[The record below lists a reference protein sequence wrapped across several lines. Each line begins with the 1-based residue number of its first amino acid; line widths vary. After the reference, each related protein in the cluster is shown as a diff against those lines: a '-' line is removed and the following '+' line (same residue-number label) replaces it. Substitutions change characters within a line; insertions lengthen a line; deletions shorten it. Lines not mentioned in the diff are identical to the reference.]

1 MIQRS
6 AKVVFPTPDGPM
18 TSEASPR
25 LIPPGIS
32 RSRPGTPLLIR
43 SATGATAAAGMS
55 VSIRGKT
62 RMPSES
68 IWKVCLPGTLL
79 PPRIFTT
86 RSVRRSTGSRTS
98 YSSSMMPSARENS
111 TPLPSS
117 SGVYSPSS
125 SSTVR
130 VSAKRP
136 VRSYSAPRNSRSS
149 AKSRSILALS
159 TTTTAGSSSSVFLTI
174 SATSG
179 PSPSGRAGRRK
190 SPRWMCSTR
199 EPSEPLSKNENGSR
213 CLTSLVSGSDT
224 VV

>member
-1 MIQRS
+1 M
-6 AKVVFPTPDGPM
+6 
-18 TSEASPR
+18 
-25 LIPPGIS
+25 
-32 RSRPGTPLLIR
+32 PLSIR
-43 SATGATAAAGMS
+43 SMTGAGAAAGIS
-55 VSIRGKT
+55 VSIRGKM
-62 RMPSES
+62 RMPSAS
-68 IWKVCLPGTLL
+68 IWKVCLPGTML
-79 PPRIFTT
+79 PPRILAM
-86 RSVRRSTGSRTS
+86 RSVRRSTGSRIS
-98 YSSSMMPSARENS
+98 YSSWMIPSARENS

-117 SGVYSPSS
+117 SAVYSPSS

-136 VRSYSAPRNSRSS
+136 VRSYSALRSSRSS

-174 SATSG
+174 SETSG
-179 PSPSGRAGRRK
+179 SSPSGRAGRRK

-199 EPSEPLSKNENGSR
+199 EPSEPLSKKANGSR